1 MLDHALL
8 FHFSDFC
15 IFFSKMSTTLYILTR
30 KVDGDKAFS
39 IGKLAYITEPKL
51 PDDKEELIKRL
62 NELMESEE
70 VITIK

>member
-1 MLDHALL
+1 
-8 FHFSDFC
+8 
-15 IFFSKMSTTLYILTR
+15 MSTTLYILTR

-39 IGKLAYITEPKL
+39 TGKLAYITEPKL